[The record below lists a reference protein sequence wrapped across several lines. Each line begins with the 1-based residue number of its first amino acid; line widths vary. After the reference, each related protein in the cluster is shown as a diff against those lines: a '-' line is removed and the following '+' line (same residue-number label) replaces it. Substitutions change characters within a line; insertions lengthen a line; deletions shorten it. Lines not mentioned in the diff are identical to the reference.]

1 MCSFSSLALSWSGP
15 FVTCFSEVEVIRVS
29 VLRIRPKELFDV
41 ELRHVCSDFVSL
53 VPIVCI
59 PFRHCRA
66 AD

>member
-1 MCSFSSLALSWSGP
+1 MFSFSLLALSWSGP
-15 FVTCFSEVEVIRVS
+15 FGACFSEEGVTRVS
-29 VLRIRPKELFDV
+29 VLGIRPRELFDV